1 MISDGLAITM
11 IGVGIIGFGTLV
23 LEEMYRQQYSAELK
37 QLTEINERSS
47 RENDMFTQLELNKL
61 LQQLESMEGGTQIAR
76 FRLKLKM
83 SREFSKWYIERKRS

>member
-1 MISDGLAITM
+1 MKGGDGMISDGLAITM

-61 LQQLESMEGGTQIAR
+61 LQQLESTSG
-76 FRLKLKM
+76 
-83 SREFSKWYIERKRS
+83 